1 MFHQSADTDERIAE
15 SIIQGGINFQKE
27 PWPKV
32 SLTAKDLVK
41 KMLDPNPSTRL
52 TAKEVLGNDS
62 MLCFQFTDKHG
73 AFIIHMQTYW
83 KFATNLFC
91 S

>member
-1 MFHQSADTDERIAE
+1 MLMPAGSGADTDERIAE
-15 SIIQGGINFQKE
+15 SIIRGEINFERE

-32 SLTAKDLVK
+32 SRAAKDLVK

-52 TAKEVLGNDS
+52 TAKQVVGNDIPN
-62 MLCFQFTDKHG
+62 KHNT
-73 AFIIHMQTYW
+73 H
-83 KFATNLFC
+83 

>member
-1 MFHQSADTDERIAE
+1 MLMIRTIGSSADTDERIAE
-15 SIIQGGINFQKE
+15 SIIRGEINFERE

-32 SLTAKDLVK
+32 SQTAKDLVK

-52 TAKEVLGNDS
+52 TAKQVFGKDIP
-62 MLCFQFTDKHG
+62 TKHNV
-73 AFIIHMQTYW
+73 H
-83 KFATNLFC
+83 